1 MKVSP
6 RKVQPMVRSGP
17 ATGYNHHPAG
27 NPLLWNQLN
36 ISGRRSSAKM
46 TNRTGKD
53 DAHGSALVT
62 ARPVRGELIKSRAKI
77 LPMSQ
82 PKALVHSEPPSVSIE
97 HAGLRLHSAF
107 QPIISVVH
115 SKIVGH
121 EALIRGRDEKDAPL
135 SPAELFP
142 QLVATL
148 SAAQVNE
155 TCTRLHLTSFAERHT
170 DGWLFLNV
178 SPDAMP
184 DRAGV
189 IAQFGTWL
197 AESGVKPHQVV
208 VEIIET
214 RSYDECLLA
223 EAVAGF
229 RDLGCLVA
237 IDDFG
242 AGESNFERV
251 WRLRPDIV
259 KLDRAMITEAA
270 SNPLVQ
276 RILPGIVSLV
286 HEAGCLVVMEG
297 IETERQALIALESD
311 VDFVQGFYFLRPSS
325 QVFGATAIV
334 EQFKELSDRLRSTE
348 AEKRA
353 IDHGFF
359 AGYTTGFSACV
370 TALEVGTSFHD
381 ASSHLLSIPGVQRVY
396 QLDHSGYQ
404 VGSNVEAID
413 FEEVDARFT
422 PCAEAAGANWHRRP
436 YFRRAVENPGRLQI
450 SRPYLSIRDA
460 RPCVTMS
467 HAFYLGDSML
477 VLCADLDQAQAQPP
491 SERGLRNSAIIRR

>member
-1 MKVSP
+1 
-6 RKVQPMVRSGP
+6 
-17 ATGYNHHPAG
+17 
-27 NPLLWNQLN
+27 
-36 ISGRRSSAKM
+36 
-46 TNRTGKD
+46 
-53 DAHGSALVT
+53 
-62 ARPVRGELIKSRAKI
+62 
-77 LPMSQ
+77 MSH
-82 PKALVHSEPPSVSIE
+82 PKALVQNPPLSVTIE

-121 EALIRGRDEKDAPL
+121 EALVRGHDEKDAVL

-155 TCTRLHLTSFAERHT
+155 TCTRLHLESFARRNA

-178 SPDAMP
+178 SPDSMP

-189 IAQFGTWL
+189 VTEFGRWL
-197 AESGVKPHQVV
+197 SESGVKPHQVV

-214 RSYDECLLA
+214 RTFDECQLA

-270 SNPLVQ
+270 SNSLVQ

-286 HEAGCLVVMEG
+286 HEAGSLVVMEG

-325 QVFGATAIV
+325 DAFGPTDIV
-334 EQFKELSDRLRSTE
+334 NQFKMLSERLRSTE
-348 AEKRA
+348 AEKKALDR
-353 IDHGFF
+353 GFF
-359 AGYTTGFSACV
+359 AAYTTRFDACV
-370 TALEVGTSFHD
+370 SALKDGIGFQE
-381 ASSHLLSIPGVQRVY
+381 ASSHLISTAGIQRVY
-396 QLDHSGYQ
+396 QLDDSGYQ
-404 VGSNVEAID
+404 VGSNLETLDA
-413 FEEVDARFT
+413 ETCDARFA
-422 PCAEAAGANWHRRP
+422 PCADAAGASWHRRP
-436 YFRRAVENPGRLQI
+436 YFQRAMSHPGKVQI

-460 RPCVTMS
+460 KPCVTMS
-467 HAFYLGDSML
+467 IAYYFGEQLR
-477 VLCADLDQAQAQPP
+477 VLCADVDQAQAQPP
-491 SERGLRNSAIIRR
+491 SERDSDQSANLRHSGIMRR